1 MKKQYY
7 EEIFRRKSF
16 HLFLNVGKE
25 KISSEEL
32 NGIADAYEN
41 FERLIPD
48 IRTAIRIVP
57 AAKVNFKRDA
67 EYCILIYSEK
77 KDNYLLNAGYLGEQL
92 DLYLVSKGIGTLWYG
107 IGKPDEAEYDGLSY
121 VIMIAVRKVSDPSKF
136 RKDMYKSRRR
146 ELTEIWSGDDPGIGD
161 VSRFAPS
168 ACNSQPWYVKNENG
182 LLTVFRYRK
191 PGKTGIMPAASVSYY
206 NRIDT
211 GIYLCILEICMEQKG
226 LRFERALFID
236 DGGEREY
243 TKIAEY
249 RI

>member
-1 MKKQYY
+1 M
-7 EEIFRRKSF
+7 
-16 HLFLNVGKE
+16 
-25 KISSEEL
+25 
-32 NGIADAYEN
+32 
-41 FERLIPD
+41 
-48 IRTAIRIVP
+48 
-57 AAKVNFKRDA
+57 
-67 EYCILIYSEK
+67 
-77 KDNYLLNAGYLGEQL
+77 NAGYLGEQL
-92 DLYLVSKGIGTLWYG
+92 DLYLVSKRIGTLWYG

-146 ELTEIWSGDDPGIGD
+146 ELNEIWSGDDPGIGD

-211 GIYLCILEICMEQKG
+211 GIYLSILEICMEQKG
-226 LRFERALFID
+226 LRFDRDLFVD